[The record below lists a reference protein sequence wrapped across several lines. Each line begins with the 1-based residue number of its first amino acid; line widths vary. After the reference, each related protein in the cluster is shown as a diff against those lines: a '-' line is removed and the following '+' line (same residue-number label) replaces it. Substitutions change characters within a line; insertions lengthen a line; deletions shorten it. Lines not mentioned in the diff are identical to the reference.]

1 MVTRSVFQ
9 KERPDVSFCR
19 MLKKNE
25 LNTGVKE
32 KTWLMVN
39 VLVLGQGHL

>member
-1 MVTRSVFQ
+1 MPMVIRP
-9 KERPDVSFCR
+9 KERPDVSLSS
-19 MLKKNE
+19 MMKKNE
-25 LNTGVKE
+25 LNTGVEE